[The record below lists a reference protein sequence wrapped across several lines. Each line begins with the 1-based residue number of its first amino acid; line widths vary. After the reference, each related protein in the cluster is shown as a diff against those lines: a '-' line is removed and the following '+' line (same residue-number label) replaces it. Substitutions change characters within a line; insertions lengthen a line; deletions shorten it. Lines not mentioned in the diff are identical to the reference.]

1 MKVQYN
7 RNIPL
12 LTALLYDMYKCAVC
26 AFRPRSETC
35 NSNKRAGMGDR
46 RVAYRFL
53 VGKTE
58 GNRTLGRPSLI
69 CENNIKLILQQ
80 MIWEGVNWIYVTQ
93 NIEE

>member
-1 MKVQYN
+1 
-7 RNIPL
+7 
-12 LTALLYDMYKCAVC
+12 
-26 AFRPRSETC
+26 
-35 NSNKRAGMGDR
+35 MGDR